1 MDIMSLTGIPSI
13 SSDPNTLEVAMLS
26 KSLDTFQVTGENLTE
41 MMELSVNP
49 DLGQNIDIKV

>member
-13 SSDPNTLEVAMLS
+13 GSDPSMVEVAMLS
-26 KSLDTFQVTGENLTE
+26 KSLDTYQAAGESLTK